1 MIVVKL
7 VVQVKL
13 LPSPAQAAALAASL
27 DACNTAANRV
37 SAVAFEQKV
46 TSRQALQRLVYQ
58 DLKDAGLSAQPALHV
73 IRKVA
78 DAYTT
83 LRANIRNGNL
93 GKEGSPRRV
102 KAESKPVGFRPSAA
116 QPFDDRC
123 LSWQHDAGTVSIW
136 TTQGRVK
143 DVAFVGSADQLALLR
158 EHRRGESDLVHR
170 DGMWL
175 LIATCEVP
183 VPEAVEPI
191 GWLGVDLGIVNIAT
205 TSDGARAAGRRL
217 NRQRRRMVEL
227 RRKLQ
232 AKNTKSTRRVLKRVR
247 RREARLVTDTNHVLA
262 KQYVTVA
269 QRTCRGIGLEDL
281 AGIRDRAR
289 LRKPQRIMLHSW
301 AFAQLGSFI
310 AYKATRAGVPVV
322 YVDPRNTS
330 RECSECHHADKRNR
344 PSQAV
349 FACRACGY
357 TANADYNASRTI
369 AHRAEGVWNAGR
381 QSSAPT
387 AA

>member
-1 MIVVKL
+1 
-7 VVQVKL
+7 
-13 LPSPAQAAALAASL
+13 
-27 DACNTAANRV
+27 V
-37 SAVAFEQKV
+37 SAVAFEQKI

-175 LIATCEVP
+175 LTATCEVP
-183 VPEAVEPI
+183 EPEAVEPI

-217 NRQRRRMVEL
+217 NRQRRRMLEL

-330 RECSECHHADKRNR
+330 RECSECHHVDKRNR

-349 FACRACGY
+349 FACRACGH
-357 TANADYNASRTI
+357 TANADHNASRAI